1 MVSEPWLWPSGIFR
15 HSSVALA
22 FTISHCLKRVNVV
35 TPNHYLS
42 DLVYSSTKSSN
53 HSHDVI
59 DQTTLIKTQPKTVK
73 KELPHTLTRCPKFLP
88 VTTHATA
95 QSYAPSHV
103 LMHLTHLTRHT
114 HPHAILVTSTLVTSA
129 HINPITSALVT
140 SASVDFDRHRWPRSK
155 IFKRAYLTQ
164 FFT

>member
-42 DLVYSSTKSSN
+42 DLVYSSTISSN

-73 KELPHTLTRCPKFLP
+73 KELPHALTRCPKFLPVTTHATAQSYAPSHVLMHLTHLTRRPKFLP

-114 HPHAILVTSTLVTSA
+114 HPH
-129 HINPITSALVT
+129 
-140 SASVDFDRHRWPRSK
+140 
-155 IFKRAYLTQ
+155 Q
-164 FFT
+164 FLWCQP